1 MENLTISID
10 DIELDLKTKKQFKE
24 MSIKELL
31 HSFGLKKLSPNNMIK
46 IIDKLK
52 SKNILIRSVTA
63 KEDEEWFLKDDA
75 HVILNIN
82 ADSDKYPEDDN
93 FLCAIGD
100 GYHYKKEYG
109 IAIDCFERAIKGN
122 KDSAN
127 AWCQMAK
134 SYSEMNDKDNSIKCL
149 NKIKEINPDNDNVWS
164 SMAYIYRDLN
174 EYDETIKIVLA

>member
-1 MENLTISID
+1 MEALQTSID
-10 DIELDLKTKKQFKE
+10 DIELDLKTKKQSKE
-24 MSIKELL
+24 MSLKELL
-31 HSFGLKKLSPNNMIK
+31 HSFSLKKRSPNNMVK

-52 SKNILIRSVTA
+52 SKNILIKSVTV
-63 KEDEEWFLKDDA
+63 KEDEVWIFKDDA

-82 ADSDKYPEDDN
+82 EDSDKYPEDDN
-93 FLCAIGD
+93 LLCAIGE
-100 GYHYKKEYG
+100 GYHYKKEYKK
-109 IAIDCFERAIKGN
+109 AIDCFERAIESK